1 MTTWIQALRNGLWL
15 FIAVP
20 SLLRAESIDHL
31 NARWT
36 GSKWEANR
44 LVMPNLAN
52 QRAFFPLVTRGPGR
66 VQLAR
71 GEPCIL
77 RIALLSTNSG
87 HEEKIAQLWGRI
99 HGKTDV
105 PLAALSQ
112 KNGKLIWRC
121 PISSDGDSLFDAP
134 TDVELPTAL
143 SANVWQV
150 FDVII
155 NPQAYQQ
162 MFGWSSQN
170 LSPIDPAKS
179 TKGIPR
185 VARQLSPAA
194 WQIRQIDI
202 QSLKTVWIGRIEIL
216 PIDAAPLAIAPNITA
231 K

>member
-1 MTTWIQALRNGLWL
+1 
-15 FIAVP
+15 
-20 SLLRAESIDHL
+20 
-31 NARWT
+31 
-36 GSKWEANR
+36 
-44 LVMPNLAN
+44 MPNLAN